1 MNEINR
7 PEIVAEVLQAFQRY
21 EKALMA
27 NDVATLNELFWNA
40 PHTIRF
46 GLAEQAYG
54 HAAIAGVRAAR
65 DPKDL
70 RRELTRTVIT
80 TYGKDFATASCEYR
94 RIESGKFG
102 RRCRPGCARPRAGAW
117 SPPTSACSI
126 RSCLPISLPPAERC
140 CGCSPAACS
149 APSRTSPA

>member
-1 MNEINR
+1 MTYEVNR
-7 PEIVAEVLQAFQRY
+7 PEIVAEVTAVFQRY

-27 NDVATLNELFWNA
+27 NDVATLNELFWNT

-70 RRELTRTVIT
+70 KRTLTRTVVT
-80 TYGKDFATASCEYR
+80 TYGADFATASCEYR
-94 RIESGKFG
+94 RDGSGRFG
-102 RRCRPGCARPRAGAW
+102 RQMQTWLRMPEGWRVVAAHV
-117 SPPTSACSI
+117 TLFDNV
-126 RSCLPISLPPAERC
+126 LPST
-140 CGCSPAACS
+140 G
-149 APSRTSPA
+149 